1 MFLSLYLTI
10 SLSLSL
16 FLSLFLKNMH
26 GFNEKFVSLISY
38 YLLIINY

>member
-1 MFLSLYLTI
+1 MFIYLYLTI

-26 GFNEKFVSLISY
+26 GFNKKFVSLISY